1 MPPQWAPRVLLCE
14 RRGTDDDRARRLGPD
29 GYGMGG
35 RLAERT
41 MACRLLAGPP
51 GTSSFT
57 HGELAVAYNLRS
69 DGSVDSIDF
78 SPAIIG

>member
-1 MPPQWAPRVLLCE
+1 
-14 RRGTDDDRARRLGPD
+14 
-29 GYGMGG
+29 
-35 RLAERT
+35 